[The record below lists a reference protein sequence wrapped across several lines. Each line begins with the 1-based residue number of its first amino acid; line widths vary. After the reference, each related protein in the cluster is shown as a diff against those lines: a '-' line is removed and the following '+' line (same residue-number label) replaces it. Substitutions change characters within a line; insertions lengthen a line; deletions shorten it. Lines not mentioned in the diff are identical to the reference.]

1 MVIRQE
7 VEHLHIKMNNLTLTN
22 IQKDGYKATLENVYS
37 QAKRTNTL
45 KMVKVLIGQVYTL
58 SVTLI
63 DVQSPL
69 MQQIQQIA
77 LLPEITVEFYDENTR
92 KYITQNMYCTTV
104 KKTVKRQIND
114 NTMLYDTVTLDFVAN
129 DKYKA

>member
-1 MVIRQE
+1 M
-7 VEHLHIKMNNLTLTN
+7 HIKMNNLTLTN

>member
-1 MVIRQE
+1 M
-7 VEHLHIKMNNLTLTN
+7 HIKMNNLTLTN

-92 KYITQNMYCTTV
+92 EYITQNMYCTTV

-129 DKYKA
+129 DKYEA